1 MKKYWIENV
10 LPVKRRVVVA
20 PAWKGNPE
28 VSALCANVE
37 LQLSS
42 VAAEVFKDD
51 AAAKVVATDY
61 NSQRLIVKQYN
72 AKNPIK
78 FLSRTVRK
86 SNAQKTWENA
96 HYLLN
101 KGVET
106 VRPIALIE
114 DRIAFFRIRSF
125 FIGIFIP
132 GQDARAFFR
141 DAKKTSSER
150 RAAAEKIVDSL
161 LALHSKNIFIGDTK
175 DTNIVIGSDNIFWV
189 DLEELSHPT
198 WNWLERKKMIRDW
211 QVLFYNWRYDDAGRK
226 IFCDVAKSRLDRR
239 RYWMIVRH
247 VALYSR
253 KKFKIDE
260 IQSRLSVATGNAD
273 KILAQVRQIARG
285 SINSDWEKVESSRSA
300 IVARR
305 DMDGASLYCKVLL
318 PRNKKEG
325 LKRLFRA
332 GRGERA
338 VRNEQMMRAA
348 GFAVPEILYWGRQ
361 KEREYV
367 VYRGV
372 EGTSMIAWLNQHRH
386 DLIEKRTVLQRFGE
400 EVAELHLAGFAHGD
414 LRMGNVML
422 RGPAESA
429 EFVFIDNERTA
440 LFRKIPKRLVIQN
453 LRQIN
458 TDAVS
463 RLSRSD
469 RLRIFRAYQSVYG
482 AFGKETE
489 KRMIAEIDRLTRK
502 RLGVASK

>member
-1 MKKYWIENV
+1 MKKSWIENV
-10 LPVKRRVVVA
+10 LPIKRRVVVA

-37 LQLSS
+37 LQVSS

-61 NSQRLIVKQYN
+61 DSQRLIIKQYK
-72 AKNPIK
+72 AKDPVK

-101 KGVET
+101 EGVET

-114 DRIAFFRIRSF
+114 DRIAFFRIKSF

-141 DAKKTSSER
+141 DASKTSSER
-150 RAAAEKIVDSL
+150 RAVAEKIVDSL
-161 LALHSKNIFIGDTK
+161 LALHSRNIFIGDTK
-175 DTNIVIGSDNIFWV
+175 DTNMVIGSDNIFWV

-198 WNWLERKKMIRDW
+198 WKWLTRKKTIRDW
-211 QVLFYNWRYDDAGRK
+211 QVLFYNWRNDDAGRK
-226 IFCDVAKSRLDRR
+226 IFSDVAKNRLGRR

-247 VALYSR
+247 VAFYSR

-260 IQSRLSVATGNAD
+260 IQSRLSGATGNAD
-273 KILAQVRQIARG
+273 KLLAQVRLIARG
-285 SINSDWEKVESSRSA
+285 SINSDWEKVESSKSA

-305 DMDGASLYCKVLL
+305 DMDGAPLYCKVFL

-338 VRNEQMMRAA
+338 VRNEQMMRVA
-348 GFAVPEILYWGRQ
+348 GFSVPETLYWGR
-361 KEREYV
+361 ENGREYIV
-367 VYRGV
+367 SRGV
-372 EGTSMIAWLNQHRH
+372 VGISMTAWLNLHRH
-386 DLIEKRTVLQRFGE
+386 DPKEKRTVLRRLGE
-400 EVAELHLAGFAHGD
+400 EVGALHLAGFAHGD
-414 LRMGNVML
+414 LRLGNVML
-422 RGPAESA
+422 NGPAESA
-429 EFVFIDNERTA
+429 GFVFIDNERTA
-440 LFRKIPKRLVIQN
+440 LFRNIPERLLIQN

-463 RLSRSD
+463 SLSRSD
-469 RLRIFRAYQSVYG
+469 RLRIFRAYQSVHG

-489 KRMIAEIDRLTRK
+489 KRVIAEIERLTRK
-502 RLGVASK
+502 RLGVAS

>member
-1 MKKYWIENV
+1 MPI
-10 LPVKRRVVVA
+10 KRRVVLS

-37 LQLSS
+37 LQVSS

-51 AAAKVVATDY
+51 AAARVVATDY
-61 NSQRLIVKQYN
+61 DSQRLIIKQYN
-72 AKNPIK
+72 AKDPLK

-96 HYLLN
+96 HYLLDV
-101 KGVET
+101 GVET

-114 DRIAFFRIRSF
+114 DRIAFFRIKSF
-125 FIGIFIP
+125 FIGVFIP

-141 DAKKTSSER
+141 DASKTSSER
-150 RAAAEKIVDSL
+150 RAVAEKIVESL
-161 LALHSKNIFIGDTK
+161 LALHSSNIFIGDTK
-175 DTNIVIGSDNIFWV
+175 DTNIVIGSEDIFWV

-198 WNWLERKKMIRDW
+198 WKWLKRKKMIRDW
-211 QVLFYNWRYDDAGRK
+211 QVLFYNWRNDDASRK
-226 IFCDVAKSRLDRR
+226 IFCDVAKCRLDRWL
-239 RYWMIVRH
+239 YWMIVRH

-260 IQSRLSVATGNAD
+260 IQSRLSVATGNANM
-273 KILAQVRQIARG
+273 LLTQVRQIAQG
-285 SINSDWEKVESSRSA
+285 SINSDWEKVESSKFA

-305 DMDGASLYCKVLL
+305 DMDGASLYCKVFL

-338 VRNEQMMRAA
+338 VRNEQMMRVA
-348 GFAVPEILYWGRQ
+348 GFSVPETLYWGRE
-361 KEREYV
+361 KGREFIV
-367 VYRGV
+367 SRGV
-372 EGTSMIAWLNQHRH
+372 SGISMIAWLNLHRH
-386 DLIEKRTVLQRFGE
+386 DSKVKRKVLRRLGE
-400 EVAELHLAGFAHGD
+400 EVGALHLAGFAHGD
-414 LRMGNVML
+414 LRLGNVML
-422 RGPAESA
+422 KGAAESA
-429 EFVFIDNERTA
+429 GFVFIDNERTA
-440 LFRKIPKRLVIQN
+440 FFRKIPIRLVIQN

-469 RLRIFRAYQSVYG
+469 RLRIFRAYQGVHG

-489 KRMIAEIDRLTRK
+489 KRVIAEIERLTRK
-502 RLGVASK
+502 RLGIASK